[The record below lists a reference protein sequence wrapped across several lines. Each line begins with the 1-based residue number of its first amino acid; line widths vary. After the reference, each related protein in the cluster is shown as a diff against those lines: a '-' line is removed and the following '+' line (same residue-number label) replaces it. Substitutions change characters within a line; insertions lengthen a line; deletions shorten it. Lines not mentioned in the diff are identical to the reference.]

1 MLHNAGAGHHAPG
14 GRNRHARRPSA
25 RLVVA
30 TNPSKEA
37 PVGVLPDPVEEV
49 LSRALVCEFTVVS
62 AEGRPVTHPMI
73 PLYDGERIYMTSSAL
88 FSRKLDHVRAN
99 PKVAISISDLGAAH
113 GDPMS
118 RRVTVQ
124 GEAAILEDD
133 PHTTWERILPLWI
146 AKEPIVKMFYEKRVA
161 LPLFWERAL
170 IELTP
175 RRALVWE
182 GGDTSLAPQV
192 FEVQGVGA

>member
-1 MLHNAGAGHHAPG
+1 
-14 GRNRHARRPSA
+14 
-25 RLVVA
+25 
-30 TNPSKEA
+30 
-37 PVGVLPDPVEEV
+37 VGLLPDPIEEV
-49 LSRALVCEFTVVS
+49 LNAALVCEFSVVS

-88 FSRKLDHVRAN
+88 FSRKLEHIRGN

-113 GDPMS
+113 GDPME

-124 GEAAILEDD
+124 GDARILEDD
-133 PHTTWERILPLWI
+133 PHTTWERILPLWT
-146 AKEPIVKMFYEKRVA
+146 AKEPIVEMFYAKRVA

-175 RRALVWE
+175 RRVLVWE
-182 GGDTSLAPQV
+182 GGDTSREPEIVELEEASR
-192 FEVQGVGA
+192 